1 MVATWAHRNQ
11 TDMAGKPYIDHC
23 ERVARAVKDNPVAC
37 AVGWLHDV
45 VEDTDVTLTDL
56 AKMGFSVEVLAGVK
70 AMTQLPGEDLEH
82 YWGRVRANGH
92 AKLVKVHGDI
102 PDNSDERRLDYLPE
116 HIQVKLRAKYARALE
131 FLNG

>member
-131 FLNG
+131 FLSG